1 MASSLITRS
10 KDFDSSNITYGS
22 PSTNKHGGKS
32 VPILF
37 DGSKLVLQFP
47 FNFTW
52 GAQSNTDE
60 GTGRTSYSMN
70 LVLEEDSALRTAMAA
85 LQEKVLGDMVTN
97 SKEWFGK
104 QIQSREVIEALFY
117 DIVRFPNHKGT
128 TEPDTTRTPSVKA
141 QLPEWDGVFKTEL
154 FSMDKGVLNG
164 PTLRLSEEDFLA
176 AVPNACHVS
185 GLLECKGIWYSAGR
199 CGVSWRLLQ
208 ARVKPPVRIE
218 GYCMVEDSDEEDA
231 LDAIDAQ
238 EAEADAGGGG
248 GGGGAAAE
256 VSDSEVDAESEVV
269 VEKPKPK
276 RKRPVK
282 KAAAAAEN

>member
-1 MASSLITRS
+1 MASSLITRA
-10 KDFDSSNITYGS
+10 KDFDPSTITYGS

-37 DGSKLVLQFP
+37 DGSKLVMQFP

-60 GTGRTSYSMN
+60 NSGRTSYSLN
-70 LVLEEDSALRTAMAA
+70 LVLEEGSPLRTAMSA
-85 LQEKVLGDMVTN
+85 LQEKVLTDMVTN
-97 SKEWFGK
+97 SKAWFGK

-117 DIVRFPNHKGT
+117 DIVRFPNIKGT
-128 TEPDTTRTPSVKA
+128 TEPDLGRKPSVKA
-141 QLPEWDGVFKTEL
+141 SLAEWDGVFKTEL
-154 FSMDKGVLNG
+154 FSMDKAILNG
-164 PTLRLSEEDFLA
+164 PTLKLSEEDFLA
-176 AVPNACHVS
+176 AIPIACHLS

-199 CGVSWRLLQ
+199 CGVTWKLLQ

-231 LDAIDAQ
+231 IEAIDAQ
-238 EAEADAGGGG
+238 ADTDGADGADGADGDDGDDGDDVAVVAEPEPVQA
-248 GGGGAAAE
+248 
-256 VSDSEVDAESEVV
+256 
-269 VEKPKPK
+269 KPKPK

-282 KAAAAAEN
+282 KATAGC

>member
-1 MASSLITRS
+1 MASALITRA

-37 DGSKLVLQFP
+37 DGAKLVLQFP

-60 GTGRTSYSMN
+60 NSGRTSYSLN
-70 LVLEEDSALRTAMAA
+70 LVLEEGSPLRTAMSV
-85 LQEKVLGDMVTN
+85 LQEKVLTDMVTN
-97 SKEWFGK
+97 SKAWFGK

-117 DIVRFPNHKGT
+117 DIVRYPNIKGT
-128 TEPDTTRTPSVKA
+128 TEPDTTRKPSVKA
-141 QLPEWDGVFKTEL
+141 GLPEWDGVFKTEL
-154 FSMDKGVLNG
+154 FSMNKDVLNG
-164 PTLRLSEEDFLA
+164 PTIKLSEDDFLA
-176 AVPNACHVS
+176 AIPIASHIS

-199 CGVSWRLLQ
+199 CGVTWKLLQ

-218 GYCMVEDSDEEDA
+218 GYCMVDDSDEEE
-231 LDAIDAQ
+231 AIDAINAQ
-238 EAEADAGGGG
+238 E
-248 GGGGAAAE
+248 AAE
-256 VSDSEVDAESEVV
+256 VEGDGGAPSADEEIEAVEPEPVV
-269 VEKPKPK
+269 AKPKSK

-282 KAAAAAEN
+282 KGAAAAEN